1 MEWIAVKDSLPEE
14 GKQVWTK
21 IDDEKGI
28 RNVAK
33 LRRKGRMWLMEN
45 RPVYVYYRPT
55 HWKPI
60 V

>member
-1 MEWIAVKDSLPEE
+1 MEWIAVKDSMPEE

-33 LRRKGRMWLMEN
+33 LRRKGRMWLMVN
-45 RPVYVYYRPT
+45 RPVYVYYSPT